1 MARVHKTFAIDRG
14 ADVNKTAVDG
24 STALHS
30 ASLNGNLSI
39 VTLLL
44 DRGADPNKEQ
54 MGTNATPLTVA
65 IQESLKHGRDVTR
78 YKICRDIT
86 TLLLNSGADPNKA
99 ITATDAT
106 ILLVTAVKD
115 CRTKL
120 VELLLKHGAD
130 ANKENA
136 STGETP
142 LIVAS
147 QDGLI
152 ESVRLLLDRGADPNK
167 ASTASGK
174 TPLSVITTKTTWK
187 SHFDVTTLLL
197 DRGADPN
204 KAITGT
210 NSSPLLV
217 TAVEERRIK
226 LVELLLK
233 HGADANKENAW
244 TGETPLNV
252 ASSYGHLEHVRLL
265 LDRGADPNKE
275 NAVHGSTPLTIT
287 TFKGHLDITTLL
299 LDRGADLNKPNAI
312 TGKTPLNVA
321 SSYGHLEHVRLL
333 LDRGAD
339 PNQCEQSGDTP
350 LHLAIYNGS
359 TDIMKMLLYR
369 GADPM
374 KPRTKDGCHQIHIA
388 ASGGHMRAT
397 QLLAAFGADL
407 VAKSINGN
415 TARTMANRTTHLTI
429 INFLDA
435 VVGWPAF
442 KIAVICRLHSTAK
455 FALKHGL
462 IDPSFCTVAELAVA
476 SSAPADA
483 LWPGSLAPCLLTT
496 DLIKQVMKRWSP
508 ARHFLHHAGVR
519 RSITTVLLL
528 AERFRRTQANDVSLG
543 SIRQLNRGV
552 KAKAALSPL
561 PGELWLFICSFFGR
575 SDWEAVPA
583 LRA

>member
-265 LDRGADPNKE
+265 LDRGADPN
-275 NAVHGSTPLTIT
+275 
-287 TFKGHLDITTLL
+287 
-299 LDRGADLNKPNAI
+299 
-312 TGKTPLNVA
+312 
-321 SSYGHLEHVRLL
+321 
-333 LDRGAD
+333 
-339 PNQCEQSGDTP
+339 QCEQSGDTP

>member
-1 MARVHKTFAIDRG
+1 M
-14 ADVNKTAVDG
+14 
-24 STALHS
+24 
-30 ASLNGNLSI
+30 
-39 VTLLL
+39 
-44 DRGADPNKEQ
+44 
-54 MGTNATPLTVA
+54 
-65 IQESLKHGRDVTR
+65 
-78 YKICRDIT
+78 
-86 TLLLNSGADPNKA
+86 
-99 ITATDAT
+99 
-106 ILLVTAVKD
+106 
-115 CRTKL
+115 
-120 VELLLKHGAD
+120 
-130 ANKENA
+130 
-136 STGETP
+136 
-142 LIVAS
+142 
-147 QDGLI
+147 
-152 ESVRLLLDRGADPNK
+152 
-167 ASTASGK
+167 
-174 TPLSVITTKTTWK
+174 
-187 SHFDVTTLLL
+187 
-197 DRGADPN
+197 
-204 KAITGT
+204 
-210 NSSPLLV
+210 
-217 TAVEERRIK
+217 
-226 LVELLLK
+226 
-233 HGADANKENAW
+233 
-244 TGETPLNV
+244 
-252 ASSYGHLEHVRLL
+252 
-265 LDRGADPNKE
+265 
-275 NAVHGSTPLTIT
+275 
-287 TFKGHLDITTLL
+287 
-299 LDRGADLNKPNAI
+299 
-312 TGKTPLNVA
+312 
-321 SSYGHLEHVRLL
+321 RLL

-429 INFLDA
+429 VNFLDA